1 MNAKM
6 DFYGFVATYSAKTV
20 TVAPSVLFSNR
31 FLAMPQIKF
40 DDTFAELAG
49 SLCLVTGGAG
59 FIGSHLVDGLVE
71 AGANVRILDN
81 LSTGFIENLAGH
93 AGNGA
98 VELIRGDASDPEQ
111 VDDAMRGVNFVFHEA
126 AMASVPRSMREPAL
140 CHAWTTTST
149 VHLLEA
155 AHRHGVRRLVLAST
169 SAAYGNSPFVA
180 KRESDQVDPLS
191 PYAASK
197 LASEQYFRAFYSGF
211 GVETV
216 ILRYFNV
223 FGPRQDPQSEYS
235 AVIPRFVSMILA
247 GHRPVIYG
255 DGQQSRDFVHVR
267 NVVTANLLAATVNG
281 AAGGTFNI
289 GCGASTTLLRLL
301 YTLSEILGRPIQAIH
316 QPPRVG
322 DVRDS
327 LADITQARKCL
338 GYEPLVTVD
347 QGLRESIAYYERSA
361 AASIR

>member
-1 MNAKM
+1 MPPTE
-6 DFYGFVATYSAKTV
+6 FPETYS
-20 TVAPSVLFSNR
+20 S
-31 FLAMPQIKF
+31 
-40 DDTFAELAG
+40 LAG

-71 AGANVRILDN
+71 AGANVRVLDN
-81 LSTGFIENLAGH
+81 LSTGFIENLAGQ
-93 AGNGA
+93 AGNEA
-98 VELIRGDASDPEQ
+98 VELIRGDASDAEH
-111 VDDAMRGVNFVFHEA
+111 VDKAMRGVNFVFHEA

-149 VHLLEA
+149 LHLLA
-155 AHRHGVRRLVLAST
+155 AAQRHGVRRLVLAST

-180 KRESDQVDPLS
+180 KRESDQTDPLS

-197 LASEQYFRAFYSGF
+197 LASEHYFRAFYSGI
-211 GVETV
+211 GIETV

-247 GHRPVIYG
+247 GQSPVIYG
-255 DGQQSRDFVHVR
+255 DGLQSRDFVHVR
-267 NVVTANLLAATVNG
+267 NVVNANLLAATVAG
-281 AAGGTFNI
+281 AVGGTFNI
-289 GCGASTTLLRLL
+289 GCGASTTLLQLL

-316 QPPRVG
+316 QPARSG

-338 GYEPLVTVD
+338 GYEPSVSVD
-347 QGLRESIAYYERSA
+347 QGLRESIAYYEHSVSA
-361 AASIR
+361 R